1 MDERER
7 GVGRNEGV
15 FREVNERIE
24 SLNRGIA
31 AISNRTMHVVCECS
45 DLTCAEQLAI
55 DVEAYERVRADGAC
69 FIVLPG
75 TKTRRS
81 SAWSSVQR
89 PTTSCARTPAR
100 PSTPPRRPTR
110 AGL

>member
-7 GVGRNEGV
+7 RVGRNEAV

-31 AISNRTMHVVCECS
+31 AISNRTMHVVCECG

-75 TKTRRS
+75 HED
-81 SAWSSVQR
+81 
-89 PTTSCARTPAR
+89 PTVERVVERAATYHVVRKEPGEAEHTAEA
-100 PSTPPRRPTR
+100 TDPRR
-110 AGL
+110 A